1 MGFLALTTRT
11 YVGIGINTQGC
22 AVITVGSSQDN
33 PGNYLISRDYFSKQ
47 ITYKGIIDEVN
58 EALKI
63 REIPLDDLESEKQ
76 KAMSELDSSEQSI
89 IRRENLI
96 NHFYS
101 IVTFKDVKIEAE
113 LNGLSHQ
120 YKGQQSL
127 IKIVS
132 NPLFQIKNL
141 IECTSGLINDGNV
154 HYNTDL
160 NIEDIK
166 NEISTLIEPEDF
178 NNLSPQLIALSL
190 SLGEAEYR
198 RLSYKED
205 YGYSVR
211 NSAETALRISSNIN
225 KNASDSKSN
234 LRFNWT

>member
-1 MGFLALTTRT
+1 MFLALTSRT
-11 YVGIGINTQGC
+11 YIGIGISTKGC
-22 AVITVGSSQDN
+22 AAITVGASQDY
-33 PGNYLISRDYFSKQ
+33 PGTYLIFRDYFSKQ
-47 ITYKGIIDEVN
+47 ITYKGIISEVR

-63 REIPLDDLESEKQ
+63 REIPLDNLEFEKQ
-76 KAMSELDSSEQSI
+76 SVISELNSSEQNI
-89 IRRENLI
+89 IRRENLV

-101 IVTFKDVKIEAE
+101 IITFKDVKLEYE
-113 LNGLSHQ
+113 LNELNLF

-127 IKIVS
+127 IKTVS

-160 NIEDIK
+160 NIEAIK
-166 NEISTLIEPEDF
+166 NEISTLVEPEDF
-178 NNLSPQLIALSL
+178 NNLSPQLVALSL

-211 NSAETALRISSNIN
+211 NSAETAFRISSDIN
-225 KNASDSKSN
+225 THASNSASN